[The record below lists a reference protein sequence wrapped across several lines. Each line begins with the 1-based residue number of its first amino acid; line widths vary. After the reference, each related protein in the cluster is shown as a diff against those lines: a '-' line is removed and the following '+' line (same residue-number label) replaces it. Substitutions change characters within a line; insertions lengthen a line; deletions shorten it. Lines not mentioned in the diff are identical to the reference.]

1 MKRIVFVLLGAALL
15 LSCSKEKEIPVQ
27 SVSVN
32 PATLSITVGDTA
44 PLTAVI
50 TPSDASAKEVAWSS
64 SLTSVATVSS
74 TGVVTATGVGS
85 VVISAVVGGK
95 TGTCTVTVG
104 KRIIDVTSVTL
115 DKESLN
121 LEKGDNAQLTATVNP
136 KDATDK
142 TVTWSSSNPTV
153 VSVDQSGR
161 LSALAGGEAVITAQ
175 AGDCKATCPVS
186 VTVPVSSI
194 ALNQNS
200 LVMAPDETATLTAFL
215 SPEDVTAVTIAWS
228 SSDKNIVTVDNEGN
242 VKAVNSGHA
251 VITAQA
257 GACKATCDVVVT
269 VPVQSVSIQP
279 DQITLEE
286 EETAHLEAIVLPADA
301 TDKSVSWSSSD
312 PSVATISG
320 SGLLSALKA
329 GTTTITVNASGKTA
343 TCAVTVKVKT
353 IPVTSISL
361 DITSIV
367 MDKGASATLTATV
380 FPNDATDKTVT
391 WTSSVPEVAT
401 VDENGVVYAVRG
413 GKTVITAQAGDK
425 TATCD
430 VKVSVPIE
438 DFTLNYTS
446 YTLERGEQF
455 TLVPIVTPE
464 DADVETINWSTSDY
478 SVATVDL
485 SGNVQGQKSGTATI
499 TARAGSVTRTC
510 KVTVYVP
517 VTSITLDKTE
527 VTIQEGRTLTLHATV
542 NPTDATDKTVTWSSS
557 DPAVAAVDQTGKIS
571 ALKPGSVV
579 ITAQAGDKTANCPV
593 TVTEKNSNTEDFGD
607 KEGEW

>member
-115 DKESLN
+115 DKESLS

-142 TVTWSSSNPTV
+142 TVTWSSSDPSV
-153 VSVDQSGR
+153 VSVDQNGR
-161 LSALAGGEAVITAQ
+161 VSALAGGDAVITAQ
-175 AGDCKATCPVS
+175 AGDCKASCPVS
-186 VTVPVSSI
+186 VTVPVSGI

-200 LVMAPDETATLTAFL
+200 LVLAPDETATLTAIL
-215 SPEDVTAVTIAWS
+215 SPEDVTAVTIVWS
-228 SSDKNIVTVDNEGN
+228 SSDVQIVTVDENGN
-242 VKAVNSGHA
+242 VKAVGSGNA

-257 GACKATCDVVVT
+257 GSCKATCSVLVT

-279 DQITLEE
+279 DQLTLEE
-286 EETAHLEAIVLPADA
+286 EETAQLEAIVLPADA

-312 PSVATISG
+312 PAVATISG
-320 SGLLSALKA
+320 NGLLSALKV
-329 GTTTITVNASGKTA
+329 GTVTITVNASGKTA
-343 TCAVTVKVKT
+343 TCAVTVKEKT
-353 IPVTSISL
+353 IPVTSITL
-361 DITSIV
+361 DVTSIV
-367 MDKGASATLTATV
+367 MEKGASASLTPTV
-380 FPNDATDKTVT
+380 LPTDATDKTVT

-430 VKVSVPIE
+430 VKVSVPIV
-438 DFTLNYTS
+438 DFSLNCSS
-446 YTLERGEQF
+446 YQLERGGSF
-455 TLVPIVTPE
+455 TLVPIVTPD
-464 DADVETINWSTSDY
+464 DADVETITWSTSDY

-485 SGNVQGQKSGTATI
+485 SGNVQGQKTGTATI
-499 TARAGSVTRTC
+499 TARAGSVARTC

-517 VTSITLDKTE
+517 VTSVTLDKTE

-557 DPAVAAVDQTGKIS
+557 DPTIVKVDADGKIS
-571 ALKPGSVV
+571 ALKPGSAV
-579 ITAQAGDKTANCPV
+579 ITAQAGDKTADCPV

>member
-1 MKRIVFVLLGAALL
+1 MKRIVFVLMGAALL

-115 DKESLN
+115 DKESLS

-142 TVTWSSSNPTV
+142 TVTWSSSDPSV
-153 VSVDQSGR
+153 VSVDQNGR
-161 LSALAGGEAVITAQ
+161 VSALAGGDAVITAQ
-175 AGDCKATCPVS
+175 AGNCKASCSVS
-186 VTVPVSSI
+186 VTVPVSGI

-200 LVMAPDETATLTAFL
+200 LVLAPDETATLTAIL
-215 SPEDVTAVTIAWS
+215 SPEDVTAVTIVWS
-228 SSDKNIVTVDNEGN
+228 SSDVQIVTVDENGN
-242 VKAVNSGHA
+242 VKAVGSGNA

-257 GACKATCDVVVT
+257 GSCKATCSVLVT

-279 DQITLEE
+279 DQLTLEE
-286 EETAHLEAIVLPADA
+286 EETAQLEAIVFPADA

-312 PSVATISG
+312 PTVATISG
-320 SGLLSALKA
+320 NGLLSALKV
-329 GTTTITVNASGKTA
+329 GTVTITVNASGKTA
-343 TCAVTVKVKT
+343 TCAVTVKEKT
-353 IPVTSISL
+353 IPVTSITL
-361 DITSIV
+361 DVTSIV
-367 MDKGASATLTATV
+367 MEKGASASLTPTV
-380 FPNDATDKTVT
+380 LPTDATDKTVT

-430 VKVSVPIE
+430 VKVSVPIV
-438 DFTLNYTS
+438 DFSLNYSS
-446 YTLERGEQF
+446 YQLERGGSF
-455 TLVPIVTPE
+455 TLVPIVTPD
-464 DADVETINWSTSDY
+464 DADVETITWSTSDY

-485 SGNVQGQKSGTATI
+485 SGNVQGQKTGTATI
-499 TARAGSVTRTC
+499 TARAGSVARTC

-517 VTSITLDKTE
+517 VTSVTLDKTE

-557 DPAVAAVDQTGKIS
+557 DPTIVKVDADGKIS
-571 ALKPGSVV
+571 ALKPGSAV
-579 ITAQAGDKTANCPV
+579 ITAQAGDKTADCPV

>member
-64 SLTSVATVSS
+64 SLNSVATVSS

-115 DKESLN
+115 DKESLS

-142 TVTWSSSNPTV
+142 TVTWSSSDPSV
-153 VSVDQSGR
+153 VSVDQNGR
-161 LSALAGGEAVITAQ
+161 VSALAGGDAVITAQ
-175 AGDCKATCPVS
+175 AGNCKASCSVS
-186 VTVPVSSI
+186 VTVPVSGI

-200 LVMAPDETATLTAFL
+200 LVLAPDETATLTAIL
-215 SPEDVTAVTIAWS
+215 SPEDVTAVTIVWS
-228 SSDKNIVTVDNEGN
+228 SSDVQIVTVDESGN
-242 VKAVNSGHA
+242 VKAVGSGNA

-257 GACKATCDVVVT
+257 GSCKATCSVLVT

-279 DQITLEE
+279 DQLTLEE
-286 EETAHLEAIVLPADA
+286 EETAQLEAIVLPADA

-312 PSVATISG
+312 PTVATISG
-320 SGLLSALKA
+320 NGLLSALKV
-329 GTTTITVNASGKTA
+329 GTVTITVNASGKTA
-343 TCAVTVKVKT
+343 TCAVTVKEKT
-353 IPVTSISL
+353 IPVTSITL
-361 DITSIV
+361 DVTSIV
-367 MDKGASATLTATV
+367 MEKGASASLTPTV
-380 FPNDATDKTVT
+380 LPTDATDKTVT

-413 GKTVITAQAGDK
+413 GKTV
-425 TATCD
+425 
-430 VKVSVPIE
+430 PIV
-438 DFTLNYTS
+438 DFSLNYSS
-446 YTLERGEQF
+446 YQLERGGSF
-455 TLVPIVTPE
+455 TLVPIVTPD
-464 DADVETINWSTSDY
+464 DADVETITWSTSDY

-485 SGNVQGQKSGTATI
+485 SGNVQGQKTGTATI
-499 TARAGSVTRTC
+499 TARAGGVARTC

-517 VTSITLDKTE
+517 VTSVTLDKTE

-557 DPAVAAVDQTGKIS
+557 DPTIVKVDADGKIS
-571 ALKPGSVV
+571 ALKPGSAV
-579 ITAQAGDKTANCPV
+579 ITAQAGDKTADCPV